1 MERCELY
8 KTSNGDYT
16 YYLIIETEPIMVMV
30 RCSQEPNL
38 RQYSLSIPIPLSN
51 GKILWAE
58 RYDDDIKGDSKK
70 LIEKYYTF
78 VEKIDDYYCD
88 FLKNIRWFPHNGQT
102 EEVNAA
108 IRKEISE
115 LQKYAK
121 RSYVCDEITERGKSV
136 LKKSFADLCN
146 FRSSWILSK
155 KRTLKSGG
163 FKSMKDTA
171 LYYKRVNL
179 EIAKRTENKI
189 KNDLI
194 ETPTIT
200 CSPVNINLFQIP
212 LTSWSL
218 ENKVEFL
225 INCYYYSIDE
235 VNKLYKTDKVTKEF
249 ILEIIH
255 QVRCS

>member
-16 YYLIIETEPIMVMV
+16 YYLIVEIDPNLLMVK
-30 RCSQEPNL
+30 CSQEPNL
-38 RQYSLSIPIPLSN
+38 RDYPYSIPIPLSN

-58 RYDDDIKGDSKK
+58 SYDDDLKGNSKR
-70 LIEKYYTF
+70 LLEDHYEFI
-78 VEKIDDYYCD
+78 EKIDDYYCD
-88 FLKNIRWFPHNGQT
+88 FLKKIRWFPYNES
-102 EEVNAA
+102 EEINEG

-115 LQKYAK
+115 LQNYAK
-121 RSYVCDEITERGKSV
+121 RSYVCDEISERNRSV
-136 LKKSFADLCN
+136 VKKTFDQLCN

-155 KRTLKSGG
+155 KRTLKSCG
-163 FKSMKDTA
+163 FKRMKDAA
-171 LYYKRVNL
+171 LHYKKVNL
-179 EIAKRTENKI
+179 EIVKRVEYKI
-189 KNDLI
+189 KNDLV
-194 ETPTIT
+194 EPPTIV
-200 CSPVNINLFQIP
+200 CSPTNPNLFQLPIS
-212 LTSWSL
+212 SWSL

>member
-8 KTSNGDYT
+8 KTTNGDYT
-16 YYLIIETEPIMVMV
+16 YYLIVETEPIIVMV

-38 RQYSLSIPIPLSN
+38 REYPLSIPIPLSN

-58 RYDDDIKGDSKK
+58 TYDDDVKGDSKK
-70 LIEKYYTF
+70 LLENHYIF
-78 VEKIDDYYCD
+78 IEKIDDYYCD
-88 FLKNIRWFPHNGQT
+88 FLKKKRWFSYSKDEKFK
-102 EEVNAA
+102 EE

-115 LQKYAK
+115 LQKFGK
-121 RSYVCDEITERGKSV
+121 RSYVCDEITERSKSV

-163 FKSMKDTA
+163 FRSMKDAA

-235 VNKLYKTDKVTKEF
+235 VNKLYKTNDVTKEF